1 MRIKQ
6 LKLHPIAVADGPLRS
21 SYGLHAPYALR
32 TIVEVVTT
40 DGITGIS
47 ETYGGDG
54 PVGALESVR
63 HRVEGMDPFQLTGFW
78 QYLQGQA
85 REIEAQASST
95 GARSQTWLVPG
106 ENPLDVHTRTN
117 AAIEVACLD
126 AIGKALG
133 RPLCDLVGG
142 KCRDAVP
149 FSAYLF
155 YKHAG
160 GGGMGDD
167 VREDEY
173 GELLTPEAVVRSAK
187 QMVAKYGFKEIKLK
201 GGVLDPD
208 AEMDSIRALRAEF
221 GPSFPLRI
229 DPNCAWSVDTSVR
242 VGLGLTEELSDGGYL
257 EDPCAGMEGMG
268 EVRRRLLAA
277 GVDTPLASN
286 VATTCFA
293 HVPVAK
299 QTDGVQII
307 LSDPHYWGGV
317 RAQQKLSDLCEVL
330 GLGMSMHSNNHL
342 GVSLMTMAHAAAVCP
357 MLTYGCDTHYP
368 WQTEID
374 EVVVG
379 GRVKFHEGTVVIP
392 DKPGLGVELDY
403 DQVARGE
410 ERYRKLPYRKRDDEL
425 EMQKHVDPNWKRI
438 LPRW

>member
-1 MRIKQ
+1 
-6 LKLHPIAVADGPLRS
+6 
-21 SYGLHAPYALR
+21 
-32 TIVEVVTT
+32 
-40 DGITGIS
+40 
-47 ETYGGDG
+47 
-54 PVGALESVR
+54 
-63 HRVEGMDPFQLTGFW
+63 
-78 QYLQGQA
+78 
-85 REIEAQASST
+85 
-95 GARSQTWLVPG
+95 
-106 ENPLDVHTRTN
+106 
-117 AAIEVACLD
+117 
-126 AIGKALG
+126 
-133 RPLCDLVGG
+133 
-142 KCRDAVP
+142 
-149 FSAYLF
+149 
-155 YKHAG
+155 
-160 GGGMGDD
+160 
-167 VREDEY
+167 
-173 GELLTPEAVVRSAK
+173 
-187 QMVAKYGFKEIKLK
+187 
-201 GGVLDPD
+201 
-208 AEMDSIRALRAEF
+208 
-221 GPSFPLRI
+221 
-229 DPNCAWSVDTSVR
+229 
-242 VGLGLTEELSDGGYL
+242 
-257 EDPCAGMEGMG
+257 MG

-277 GVDTPLASN
+277 GVNTPLASN

-368 WQTEID
+368 WQTETD